1 MLISSTF
8 RLRDVGLCLAL
19 IGASA
24 CSEEPAATHTEQERG
39 SASAAKSSALNLA
52 SDSGYDTNG
61 AAVAEEANGWV
72 QEVVNSEQDQLNQE
86 YWGEEIASNEL
97 IAGPLRKL
105 RRRLLGDSVP
115 LAPIFTE
122 GAQIAHPSA
131 TEFDEAEVSP
141 GVVRRAWKG
150 DPALLDVAAWDAAL
164 TDKISACA
172 RVRWTLLKPAHVSF
186 GKEGRNSLEVQLKW
200 RFNAE
205 LKDGGLLHESGMWIS
220 HWQRTGEDW
229 RCSLFKPEAGMTS
242 LVSSA
247 PHFVDI
253 TLESFKDTPLDPRL
267 PNTGGSTHRIG
278 SSNRGLALVDLDAD
292 DDLDLVVSLPNRVLF
307 NRGDGTFE
315 DRDHAGDGAA
325 TGIEPEMGYYGVLA
339 ADFDRDGDVDLVYSG
354 NGKLPLFYRS
364 DGQGRWAREELTA
377 LKSRII
383 ASSLAAHDVDQDG
396 WLDIFFCGYGPFIN
410 PGPPD
415 PSNATNGSKNQILR
429 GGPNGFEDVTDAW
442 GFDAESTRWAFSAAF
457 ADADGDGDVDVF
469 VANDFGPNTLY
480 LREAG
485 EEVHFVAQVED
496 PKKINSGFSMSA
508 TWGDLDG
515 DLDLDL
521 YVSNMASTA
530 AKRIAAMPGDPNQ
543 GGKVDAMRR
552 KMSKGNTIVL
562 AQNGELVEAADE
574 RGARGA
580 SWAWG
585 TALFDY
591 DADGDLDIQCLNGFW
606 SNAADDGR
614 DL

>member
-1 MLISSTF
+1 MLILPTL
-8 RLRDVGLCLAL
+8 RLRGMGLCLAL
-19 IGASA
+19 IGVSA
-24 CSEEPAATHTEQERG
+24 CSDEPAANQ
-39 SASAAKSSALNLA
+39 SDQASGTAIASKAPAAQSSAGKGV
-52 SDSGYDTNG
+52 DSAGG
-61 AAVAEEANGWV
+61 AAAEGADGWV
-72 QEVVNSEQDQLNQE
+72 QEIVNSEQDQLNQE

-97 IAGPLRKL
+97 IAGPLRQL

-115 LAPIFTE
+115 LGPLFTE
-122 GAQIAHPSA
+122 SAQIADPSA
-131 TEFDEAEVSP
+131 AEFDEVEVSP
-141 GVVRRAWKG
+141 GVARRSWKG
-150 DPALLDVAAWDAAL
+150 EQELLGIAAWDAAI
-164 TDKISACA
+164 TEKIANCA
-172 RVRWTLLKPAHVSF
+172 RVRWTLLKPAQVSF
-186 GKEGRNSLEVQLKW
+186 GPKGRDSLQVQLKW

-205 LKDGGLLHESGMWIS
+205 KKDGGLLHESGMWIS
-220 HWQRTGEDW
+220 HWERHGEDW
-229 RCSLFKPEAGMTS
+229 LCSLLKPEPGMTS

-247 PHFVDI
+247 PHFVDV

-278 SSNRGLALVDLDAD
+278 SSNRGLALIDLDKD
-292 DDLDLVVSLPNRVLF
+292 DDLDLVLSLPNRVLF

-315 DRDHAGDGAA
+315 DREA
-325 TGIEPEMGYYGVLA
+325 TGVVPEMGYYGVLA

-354 NGKLPLFYRS
+354 NGELPLFYRS
-364 DGQGRWAREELTA
+364 DGKGHWEREELDA

-383 ASSLAAHDVDQDG
+383 ASSLAAHDVDGDG

-415 PSNATNGSKNQILR
+415 PSNATNGSKNQVLR
-429 GGPNGFEDVTDAW
+429 GGPEGFEDVTEAW

-457 ADADGDGDVDVF
+457 ADADEDGDVDVF

-485 EEVHFVAQVED
+485 EDVHFVAQVED
-496 PKKINSGFSMSA
+496 PDKINSGFSMSA

-543 GGKVDAMRR
+543 GGKIDAMRR

-562 AQNGELVEAADE
+562 AQNGQLTEAADE
-574 RGARGA
+574 RGARAA